1 MLNLVN
7 LLAGYGSMD
16 SICDDLAPILRIVGI
31 VIKGIEIVVPIILI
45 VVGMLDLAKAVS
57 EKDEGEIK
65 KAEQKL
71 VKRAIAAVLVF
82 LVTFLVSILMT
93 LVASN
98 DYEKCMPCIR
108 NPFSEKCTSSFNS
121 DEE

>member
-7 LLAGYGSMD
+7 LLDGYGSMD

-71 VKRAIAAVLVF
+71 VKRAIAAALVF

-93 LVASN
+93 LVASK
-98 DYEKCMPCIR
+98 DYEKCMPCIKS
-108 NPFSEKCTSSFNS
+108 PFSEKCTGSLNS
-121 DEE
+121 DDE